1 MPDAKR
7 PANGPAAS
15 ARALART
22 SSAVAEKPKR
32 VDFDAVHSREFS
44 KKEGI
49 TDYVSRM
56 KNKLGQSKHQA
67 SPAAPAA
74 PAVTTSSGGLGI
86 PARLLQKKRKDR
98 EESEK
103 ENEVAANGTV
113 TRAGD
118 LQQPTLKR
126 ARASISHHVAR
137 GGTVSQPTTPSAVRT
152 TGSHRLV
159 AGQEAAIDSRK
170 RRMSYT
176 PHRGPLPAYPQQS
189 AAPLST
195 PVSAEALSTAI
206 SAAVAVA
213 VASPARALVSPM
225 RPVGTRVLHR
235 SRTAD
240 LLDEEATLLEV
251 HAPATTPIKRRRLE
265 LPEAGAEQDNN
276 TTSVIAEAAAV
287 INEAHALD
295 TMTPLEAG
303 EEDQTT
309 VRPTKREGWRSVE
322 RKNGPRPEGRSQN
335 RRHTVANRRIL
346 ALIAEESQ

>member
-1 MPDAKR
+1 
-7 PANGPAAS
+7 
-15 ARALART
+15 
-22 SSAVAEKPKR
+22 
-32 VDFDAVHSREFS
+32 
-44 KKEGI
+44 
-49 TDYVSRM
+49 
-56 KNKLGQSKHQA
+56 
-67 SPAAPAA
+67 
-74 PAVTTSSGGLGI
+74 
-86 PARLLQKKRKDR
+86 
-98 EESEK
+98 
-103 ENEVAANGTV
+103 
-113 TRAGD
+113 

-126 ARASISHHVAR
+126 ARASVSHHVAR
-137 GGTVSQPTTPSAVRT
+137 GGTMSQPTTPSAVRT

-176 PHRGPLPAYPQQS
+176 PHRGPLPAYPQQHS
-189 AAPLST
+189 AATAAAAPLLST

-251 HAPATTPIKRRRLE
+251 LAPATTPNKRRRLE
-265 LPEAGAEQDNN
+265 LPEAEAEQDNN
-276 TTSVIAEAAAV
+276 SNNTTTVIAEAAAV

-295 TMTPLEAG
+295 TMMPLEVG
-303 EEDQTT
+303 EEDQAT

-322 RKNGPRPEGRSQN
+322 RKNGPRTEGRSQN

-346 ALIAEESQ
+346 ALIAEEAQ